1 MELTQLK
8 QFVAVAETGSLSLA
22 AERLYISQPALS
34 TMLKKLESELG
45 VALFHRT
52 RNKIT
57 LNEAGELALQHA
69 QQILVQAERMKTELR
84 EFSRRDKIFKVG
96 FCEPSIMWFVV
107 PKFTMMF
114 PDLELQPSCY
124 SEETQALEK
133 LYAGE
138 FDLLVSS
145 TLSNN
150 NKGVITRFLCQD
162 RLLLSVMKN
171 TFEPIPKEVS
181 LRDVMIEEFALFQ
194 ANGFFGKRMQYLY
207 DELEKRLPVQRF
219 NDYILFQQYLKNTGA
234 TTVNTQ
240 IVQHYRQDSGE
251 RDLIPI
257 SDPEATIDYHILYP
271 EQHQEK
277 IKPLLQ
283 WLTASF
289 GE

>member
-69 QQILVQAERMKTELR
+69 QRILAQAERMKTELR
-84 EFSRRDKIFKVG
+84 EFVRRDKIFKVG
-96 FCEPSIMWFVV
+96 FCDPGIMWSVV
-107 PKFTMMF
+107 PKFALMY
-114 PDLELQPSCY
+114 PDLELQPSLY
-124 SEETQALEK
+124 MEETHAIEQLR
-133 LYAGE
+133 GGQ
-138 FDLLVSS
+138 FDLLVCSKEYA
-145 TLSNN
+145 L
-150 NKGVITRFLCQD
+150 KGLNCQFLCQD
-162 RLLLSVMKN
+162 QLLLSVPKQTIN
-171 TFEPIPKEVS
+171 PVPESLVLQYAPISELV
-181 LRDVMIEEFALFQ
+181 LFQ
-194 ANGFFGKRMQYLY
+194 AKGAFLQRTLPLY
-207 DELEKRLPVQRF
+207 AALESQIPVRRF
-219 NDYILFQQYLKNTGA
+219 NDIILFQQYLANTSAA
-234 TTVNTQ
+234 TINTK
-240 IVQHYRQDSGE
+240 IVKHYRQDNGA

-257 SDPEATIDYHILYP
+257 SNPEATIDYHLLYP
-271 EQHQEK
+271 AQHQEK

-283 WLTASF
+283 WLAASF